1 MKKINIPLD
10 VPNSKIKEFEKNYQ
24 LSTNNSENM
33 FLIAG
38 DQKIEHLNDDFWG
51 INISPEDASPE
62 HLFKITKASK
72 GGILATNLGLIAK
85 YGKKYKDIPYIVKIN
100 AKTNIGPNDEKDSS
114 QVLWDVDDI
123 VKFKK
128 DSKLKITGIGYTIY
142 LGHKHEGQMLRA
154 AAQAIFKAHQ
164 NGLIFVL
171 WMYPRGKGINEN
183 DIHTIAGGAGV
194 ASSLGADFV
203 KVKYPY
209 HLKNRLEAA
218 EKYKEVIQAAG
229 ETKIIC
235 VGGSQRK
242 EEDIIDFLKLQI
254 KTGTNGIAIGRNMH
268 QRNLKD
274 SKVLADKI
282 KNVLFK
288 SKK

>member
-10 VPNSKIKEFEKNYQ
+10 VPKSKKKEYEKNYR
-24 LSTNNSENM
+24 LSTNKSGNM

-51 INISPEDASPE
+51 ANISPEDASPE
-62 HLFKITKASK
+62 HLFKIAKTSK
-72 GGILATNLGLIAK
+72 DGILATNLGLIARYGEK
-85 YGKKYKDIPYIVKIN
+85 YNKLPYIVKIN
-100 AKTNIGPNDEKDSS
+100 AKTNIGPNEEKNSS
-114 QVLWDVDDI
+114 KPLWSVEDV

-128 DSKLKITGIGYTIY
+128 DSELNITGIGYTIY
-142 LGHKHEGQMLRA
+142 LGHKHEGELLRE

-171 WMYPRGKGINEN
+171 WMYPRGKGIKEN

-194 ASSLGADFV
+194 ATALGTDFV
-203 KVKYPY
+203 KLKYPY
-209 HLKNRLEAA
+209 HLKNKKEAA

-235 VGGSQRK
+235 VGGSHRSEK
-242 EEDIIDFLKLQI
+242 DIVDFLKLQI
-254 KTGTNGIAIGRNMH
+254 KTGTTGIAIGRNMH
-268 QRNLKD
+268 QRDLKD
-274 SKVLADKI
+274 SKVLAKKI
-282 KNVLFK
+282 EDVLDT
-288 SKK
+288 KK

>member
-10 VPNSKIKEFEKNYQ
+10 VPKTKKKEYEKNYK
-24 LSTNNSENM
+24 LATNSSGNM

-51 INISPEDASPE
+51 AGISPEDASPE
-62 HLFKITKASK
+62 HLFKIAKQVKS
-72 GGILATNLGLIAK
+72 GILATNLGLIAK
-85 YGKKYKDIPYIVKIN
+85 YGEKYDKLPYIVKIN
-100 AKTNIGPNDEKDSS
+100 AKTNIGPNEEKNSS
-114 QVLWDVDDI
+114 QPLWSVDDV

-128 DSKLKITGIGYTIY
+128 DSGLNIAGVGYTVY
-142 LGHKHEGQMLRA
+142 LGHKHEGDLLRE
-154 AAQAIFKAHQ
+154 AAQAIYKAHQ

-171 WMYPRGKGINEN
+171 WMYPRGKGIKEN

-194 ASSLGADFV
+194 AASLGTDFV

-209 HLKNRLEAA
+209 HLKNKKEAA
-218 EKYKEVIQAAG
+218 QKYKEVIQAAG

-235 VGGSQRK
+235 VGGSQRTEK
-242 EEDIIDFLKLQI
+242 DIVDFLKLQI

-268 QRNLKD
+268 QRSLKD
-274 SKVLADKI
+274 SKELAKKI
-282 KNVLFK
+282 TQALET
-288 SKK
+288 KK